1 MKKDNLVYK
10 NFIQSDY
17 LKKKFNNKLNFSF
30 SKIIE
35 EINKNIDV
43 KKNTFNVLSKY
54 FKFNFNLKDFNK
66 FKKYKSVV
74 MIGMGGSILGAESL
88 YEFFNY
94 KIKKKF
100 YFLDNLDENKIIK
113 VKKKIQINKTLFIII
128 SKSGET
134 IETLSNL
141 FYFNILKKYP
151 RNIILISEK
160 KNSPLFYLS
169 KKYNLFYVEHKKY
182 IGGRYSVLTEVGMIP
197 AFLMGVDIKKLR
209 MNIRKF
215 LKNKEKKFLKESVVK
230 LSNLLMQKKFSNLIF
245 LNYSPELEKFL
256 FWCQQLIAESLGKK
270 KKRFSSI
277 DIQLTKR
284 PS

>member
-30 SKIIE
+30 SKIVE

-43 KKNTFNVLSKY
+43 KKDTFNLLSKY
-54 FKFNFNLKDFNK
+54 LKFNFNLKDLNK

-128 SKSGET
+128 
-134 IETLSNL
+134 L
-141 FYFNILKKYP
+141 
-151 RNIILISEK
+151 
-160 KNSPLFYLS
+160 
-169 KKYNLFYVEHKKY
+169 
-182 IGGRYSVLTEVGMIP
+182 
-197 AFLMGVDIKKLR
+197 
-209 MNIRKF
+209 
-215 LKNKEKKFLKESVVK
+215 
-230 LSNLLMQKKFSNLIF
+230 
-245 LNYSPELEKFL
+245 
-256 FWCQQLIAESLGKK
+256 
-270 KKRFSSI
+270 
-277 DIQLTKR
+277 
-284 PS
+284 